1 MARPLRTVAVRPSVP
16 SRNGIAGPFGVTLGV
31 SGRAL
36 LAALA
41 VLPLLAACQQRTGDL
56 APVTSVSNTPD
67 SIGGAVIVQRGDSA
81 YSLSR
86 RYNVPLR
93 DLLEVN
99 HLSPP
104 YRLEV
109 GQRLVLPV
117 SRQYIVQRGDTLY
130 GISRMFSADMSELT
144 RLNGLSAPY
153 AVQAGQPLRLPGGDA
168 PGGTAV
174 AQAPSSSAG
183 AAVGGVVATAPV
195 KQVSRGSIQA
205 AELPP
210 PVASA
215 PAPVESPSQTATVLA
230 PVPGAKPAAAPEAA
244 ASSPVYQPG
253 QAPTSLRPPGQKP
266 AVPEP
271 APAPRPV
278 EAVPA
283 PPPQPAPA
291 QEVAAAPPPPPKAV
305 EEVTPQRATG
315 RLLWPVKGKVISTFG
330 PKPDGLHNDGL
341 NIAAAKGATV
351 VAADNGV
358 VAYAGNELR
367 GFGNLLLVK
376 HSDGFITAY
385 AHLERIDVERGTA
398 VKRGQAIG
406 TVGQTGSVTSPQ
418 LHFELRKGS
427 QAVDPRDRMEPR
439 VSEGA
444 SQDGQP
450 GPG

>member
-1 MARPLRTVAVRPSVP
+1 M
-16 SRNGIAGPFGVTLGV
+16 

-41 VLPLLAACQQRTGDL
+41 VIPLLAACQQRTGDL

-104 YRLEV
+104 YQLQV

-144 RLNGLSAPY
+144 RLNGLTAPY

-174 AQAPSSSAG
+174 AQAPSSGAG
-183 AAVGGVVATAPV
+183 AAVGGVVAAAPV

-210 PVASA
+210 PGASTSA
-215 PAPVESPSQTATVLA
+215 PVDSPSQTTTVLA
-230 PVPGAKPAAAPEAA
+230 PVPGAKPAAAPDGTTGA
-244 ASSPVYQPG
+244 PVYQPG

-271 APAPRPV
+271 TPAPRAV
-278 EAVPA
+278 EAAPV
-283 PPPQPAPA
+283 PPPPPAAPA

-305 EEVTPQRATG
+305 EQATPQRATG

-341 NIAAAKGATV
+341 NIAASKGTTV

-385 AHLERIDVERGTA
+385 AHLDRIDVERGVA

-439 VSEGA
+439 VTEGA
-444 SQDGQP
+444 SPDGQP

>member
-1 MARPLRTVAVRPSVP
+1 M
-16 SRNGIAGPFGVTLGV
+16 AGPFGGAR
-31 SGRAL
+31 RAL
-36 LAALA
+36 AAALA
-41 VLPLLAACQQRTGDL
+41 LLPLLAACQQRTGDL
-56 APVTSVSNTPD
+56 APVTTVSSAPD
-67 SIGGAVIVQRGDSA
+67 SIGGAIIVQRGDSA

-183 AAVGGVVATAPV
+183 AAVGGVVVATAPV

-210 PVASA
+210 PGASA
-215 PAPVESPSQTATVLA
+215 PAPVETPSQTPSQTATVLA
-230 PVPGAKPAAAPEAA
+230 PVPGAKPASGPETA
-244 ASSPVYQPG
+244 ASASVYQPG

-266 AVPEP
+266 TVPEP
-271 APAPRPV
+271 APAPRAV
-278 EAVPA
+278 EAAPVPA
-283 PPPQPAPA
+283 PQPAPA
-291 QEVAAAPPPPPKAV
+291 REVAAAPPPSPPPKAV
-305 EEVTPQRATG
+305 EEATPQRATG

-341 NIAAAKGATV
+341 NIAAAKGTTV

-385 AHLERIDVERGTA
+385 AHLDRIDVERGMA

-444 SQDGQP
+444 SPDGLP